1 MNNNGCAPDDDCAS
15 GFPSDVGDANG
26 CPPDE
31 SHANGCPSDAGDPN
45 GYRPDLGDLIVVLL
59 ASSLA
64 GLRDRLYFDGFEPAA
79 DLISDLVEAAD
90 DYLMGRSH

>member
-1 MNNNGCAPDDDCAS
+1 MTHEGRTDGPN
-15 GFPSDVGDANG
+15 ANG
-26 CPPDE
+26 CRPEGSD
-31 SHANGCPSDAGDPN
+31 NGCRGDEDGTY

-64 GLRDRLYFDGFEPAA
+64 GLRDRLYYDGFEPAA

-90 DYLMGRSH
+90 DYLMGRTH